1 MKRILF
7 TVWFIA
13 LSIFSYAQ
21 GNVTKFLG
29 IPIDGTE
36 SEMIQ
41 KLSGK
46 GFQYDKLQDCLV
58 GEFNG
63 TKVQISIQ
71 TNGNKVKRLAILDA
85 YGNDETNIKIRFN
98 TLCRQFEEN
107 KRYLPT
113 KAASF
118 EIPEKEKISY
128 EMIVNKKRYEAV
140 FYQKGDDEFVT
151 NRPVWFMIHKASY
164 NDYRIVMF
172 YENRL
177 NEANGEDL

>member
-21 GNVTKFLG
+21 GSVTKFLG

-36 SEMIQ
+36 SEMIR
-41 KLSGK
+41 KLSDK

-71 TNGNKVKRLAILDA
+71 TKGNKVKRLAILDA
-85 YGNDETNIKIRFN
+85 YGNDVTNIKIRFN

-107 KRYLPT
+107 ERYSSIM
-113 KAASF
+113 AASF
-118 EIPEKEKISY
+118 EIPEKEDISY
-128 EMIVNKKRYEAV
+128 EMLVHEKRYEAV
-140 FYQKGDDEFVT
+140 FYQKGNDEFVT

-164 NDYRIVMF
+164 NDYRIVMY

>member
-29 IPIDGTE
+29 IPIDGTK

-41 KLSGK
+41 KLSDK

-63 TKVQISIQ
+63 TEVQISIQ
-71 TNGNKVKRLAILDA
+71 TNGNKVKRMPILDA
-85 YGNDETNIKIRFN
+85 
-98 TLCRQFEEN
+98 
-107 KRYLPT
+107 
-113 KAASF
+113 
-118 EIPEKEKISY
+118 
-128 EMIVNKKRYEAV
+128 
-140 FYQKGDDEFVT
+140 
-151 NRPVWFMIHKASY
+151 
-164 NDYRIVMF
+164 
-172 YENRL
+172 
-177 NEANGEDL
+177 

>member
-7 TVWFIA
+7 TMWFIA
-13 LSIFSYAQ
+13 LSIYSYAQ
-21 GNVTKFLG
+21 GSVTKFLG
-29 IPIDGTE
+29 IPIDGTK

-41 KLSGK
+41 KLNDK
-46 GFQYDKLQDCLV
+46 GFQYNKLQDCLV

-71 TNGNKVKRLAILDA
+71 TNGNKVQRLVVIDM
-85 YGNDETNIKIRFN
+85 YRSDETNIKIRFN

-107 KRYLPT
+107 ERYSSII
-113 KAASF
+113 AASF
-118 EIPEKEKISY
+118 EIPEKEDISY
-128 EMIVNKKRYEAV
+128 EMLVHKKRYDAV
-140 FYQKGDDEFVT
+140 FYQKGNDEFVT
-151 NRPVWFMIHKASY
+151 NRPVWFMIQEVSY
-164 NDYRIVMF
+164 NYYRIVMY